1 MAGRPFFMKSQ
12 LLSLVLFSAVLG
24 LLAPGGL
31 LAKDTPLTK
40 KPTLKIDNTP
50 VNDGKSAVVTSYAD
64 VVEPVQRA
72 VVSIYSSKTVKQ
84 RVVNPM
90 LRQFFGDAAPEQ
102 ERDSKQEGLGSG
114 VIISDDGYILTNNH
128 VIEGA
133 DELKVSLSDE
143 REFTAKVIGADPK
156 TDVAVIKIEAEK
168 LPAITLADSDKLR
181 VGDVVFAVGNPLG
194 VGQTVTMGIVSAK
207 GRNQLR
213 LLENVAGYE
222 NFIQTDAAINM
233 GNSGGALVDAKGRLV
248 GVNSAIISPSRGNI
262 GIGFAIPINFAA
274 YVMNSLI
281 ATGTVN
287 RGYLGVSSETVTADV
302 AEQLGLP
309 KDAKGVA
316 ITDITPD
323 SPADKGGL
331 KRTDVI
337 LAINDKPV
345 SSLEELRLVV
355 AQMLPDSKVKIKL
368 IREAKELTLEVTL
381 GKLTDKPNELL
392 VGVNVSKLTEEIRK
406 RSGLDPRLNGLII
419 TEVEETSPYADRLL
433 AGMIIIE
440 IDRVPVTDLNVARQQ
455 LIPGRH
461 LLFVN
466 YRGLN
471 RFVTVSVK

>member
-1 MAGRPFFMKSQ
+1 MKSQ
-12 LLSLVLFSAVLG
+12 LLPLVLFTAVLG
-24 LLAPGGL
+24 FFVPGAL
-31 LAKDTPLTK
+31 SAKDAPPTK
-40 KPTLKIDNTP
+40 KPTLKIDNAP

-281 ATGTVN
+281 ATGTVS
-287 RGYLGVSSETVTADV
+287 RGYLGVASETVTADV

-355 AQMLPDSKVKIKL
+355 AQMLPDTKVKIKL

-392 VGVNVSKLTEEIRK
+392 LGVNVSKLTEEIRK

-419 TEVEETSPYADRLL
+419 TDVEETSPYADRLL

-440 IDRVPVTDLNVARQQ
+440 IDRVAVTDLNVARQQ

-471 RFVTVSVK
+471 RFVTVTVK

>member
-1 MAGRPFFMKSQ
+1 MKSQ
-12 LLSLVLFSAVLG
+12 LLPLVLFTAVLG
-24 LLAPGGL
+24 FLAPGAL
-31 LAKDTPLTK
+31 SAKDAPPTK
-40 KPTLKIDNTP
+40 KPALKIDNAP

-156 TDVAVIKIEAEK
+156 TDVAVIKIDAEK

-281 ATGTVN
+281 ATGTVS
-287 RGYLGVSSETVTADV
+287 RGYLGVASETVTADV

-355 AQMLPDSKVKIKL
+355 AQMLPDTKVKIKL
-368 IREAKELTLEVTL
+368 IREAKELTVEVTL
-381 GKLTDKPNELL
+381 GKLTEKPNELL
-392 VGVNVSKLTEEIRK
+392 AGVNVSKLTEDLRK

-419 TEVEETSPYADRLL
+419 TDVEETSPYADRLL

-440 IDRVPVTDLNVARQQ
+440 IDRVAVTDLNVARQQ

-471 RFVTVSVK
+471 RFVTVTVK

>member
-1 MAGRPFFMKSQ
+1 MKFQ
-12 LLSLVLFSAVLG
+12 LLPLALFSAL
-24 LLAPGGL
+24 LSFLAPSGL
-31 LAKDTPLTK
+31 SAKDALPTTK
-40 KPTLKIDNTP
+40 PALKIDNSP

-64 VVEPVQRA
+64 VVEPVQRM

-90 LRQFFGDAAPEQ
+90 LRQYFGDAAPEQ

-114 VIISDDGYILTNNH
+114 VIVSDDGYILTNNH

-156 TDVAVIKIEAEK
+156 TDVAVIKIEAEN

-262 GIGFAIPINFAA
+262 GIGFAIPVNFAA

-281 ATGTVN
+281 ATGTVS

-337 LAINDKPV
+337 LAINDKSV
-345 SSLEELRLVV
+345 SSLEELRLTV
-355 AQMLPDSKVKIKL
+355 AQMLPDTKVKIKL

-381 GKLTDKPNELL
+381 GKLTEKPNELL
-392 VGVNVSKLTEEIRK
+392 AGVNVSKLTDDLRK
-406 RSGLDPRLNGLII
+406 RSGLDPRINGLII
-419 TEVEETSPYADRLL
+419 TEVEESSPYADRLL

-440 IDRVPVTDLNVARQQ
+440 IDRVAVTDLNVARQQ
-455 LIPGRH
+455 LIAGRH
-461 LLFVN
+461 LFFVN

>member
-1 MAGRPFFMKSQ
+1 MKSQ
-12 LLSLVLFSAVLG
+12 LLPLVLFSVLTG
-24 LLAPGGL
+24 LVPPGVL
-31 LAKDTPLTK
+31 SAKDTPPTK
-40 KPTLKIDNTP
+40 KPALKIDNTP

-102 ERDSKQEGLGSG
+102 ERESKQEGLGSG

-181 VGDVVFAVGNPLG
+181 VGDVVFAVGNPLA

-287 RGYLGVSSETVTADV
+287 RGFLGVASETVTADV

-355 AQMLPDSKVKIKL
+355 AQMLPDTKVKIKL
-368 IREAKELTLEVTL
+368 IRDAKELTLEVTL

-392 VGVNVSKLTEEIRK
+392 VGVNVSKLTDDLRK
-406 RSGLDPRLNGLII
+406 RSGLDPRLNGLVI

-433 AGMIIIE
+433 AGMVIIE
-440 IDRVPVTDLNVARQQ
+440 IDRVAVTDLNVARQQ

-471 RFVTVSVK
+471 RFVTVTVK

>member
-1 MAGRPFFMKSQ
+1 
-12 LLSLVLFSAVLG
+12 
-24 LLAPGGL
+24 
-31 LAKDTPLTK
+31 
-40 KPTLKIDNTP
+40 
-50 VNDGKSAVVTSYAD
+50 
-64 VVEPVQRA
+64 
-72 VVSIYSSKTVKQ
+72 
-84 RVVNPM
+84 
-90 LRQFFGDAAPEQ
+90 
-102 ERDSKQEGLGSG
+102 
-114 VIISDDGYILTNNH
+114 
-128 VIEGA
+128 
-133 DELKVSLSDE
+133 
-143 REFTAKVIGADPK
+143 
-156 TDVAVIKIEAEK
+156 
-168 LPAITLADSDKLR
+168 
-181 VGDVVFAVGNPLG
+181 
-194 VGQTVTMGIVSAK
+194 MGIVSAK

-281 ATGTVN
+281 ATGTVA

-355 AQMLPDSKVKIKL
+355 AQMLPDTKVKIKL
-368 IREAKELTLEVTL
+368 IREAKELTVEVTL
-381 GKLTDKPNELL
+381 GKLTEKPDELL
-392 VGVNVSKLTEEIRK
+392 AGVNVSKLSDEMRK
-406 RSGLDPRLNGLII
+406 RSGLDPRLNGLIV

-433 AGMIIIE
+433 PGMIIIE
-440 IDRVPVTDLNVARQQ
+440 IDRVAVTDLNTARQQ

-471 RFVTVSVK
+471 RFVTVTVK